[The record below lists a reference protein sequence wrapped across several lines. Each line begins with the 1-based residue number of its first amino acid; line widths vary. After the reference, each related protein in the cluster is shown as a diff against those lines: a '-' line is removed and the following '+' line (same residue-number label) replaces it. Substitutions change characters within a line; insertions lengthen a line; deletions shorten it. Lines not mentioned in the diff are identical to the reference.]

1 MTIIRPCS
9 EGAGYSG
16 GTKLLKLKEI
26 ELLGFKSFA
35 DRTRLTCDGSTAAIV
50 GPNGCGKSNLA
61 DAVSWVLGEQRA
73 HPARR
78 ENVRRDFQRH
88 GHAPPHGHGGSK
100 HHSGRERR
108 GSGQRRRRI
117 GKGYRNPRNRAT
129 RGATARV

>member
-61 DAVSWVLGEQRA
+61 DAVSWVLGEQS
-73 HPARR
+73 ARILR
-78 ENVRRDFQRH
+78 
-88 GHAPPHGHGGSK
+88 G
-100 HHSGRERR
+100 ERR

>member
-50 GPNGCGKSNLA
+50 GQ
-61 DAVSWVLGEQRA
+61 WVWEIQPCRCCELGTGRTERA